1 MNISYSFFEIVF
13 VILFLGG
20 LIFAVF
26 KACVL
31 LMGDFPDV
39 FGYTDYSEEKPKRD
53 DELFDWD
60 E

>member
-1 MNISYSFFEIVF
+1 MENSFSFFEIVF
-13 VILFLGG
+13 LIIFLGG

-31 LMGDFPDV
+31 LMSDFPEV

-53 DELFDWD
+53 DELFEW
-60 E
+60 EE